1 MATNKKYHSLVVP
14 GYFTNLSSIEN
25 LAVLHDGPV
34 DTEQAELVLYFN
46 DLYQV
51 FMHRFS
57 RFAYVDIVSTEEET
71 QLLAMLNE
79 LIKVKHSI
87 SDQETA

>member
-1 MATNKKYHSLVVP
+1 MAINKKYRTPVVP

-25 LAVLHDGPV
+25 LAVLQDGPV
-34 DTEQAELVLYFN
+34 DSEQAELVLYFN

-51 FMHRFS
+51 FIHRFS
-57 RFAYVDIVSTEEET
+57 HFAFADTISKEEEA
-71 QLLAMLNE
+71 QLMAMLTE

-87 SDQETA
+87 RQEPA

>member
-1 MATNKKYHSLVVP
+1 MATNRKYRIPVVP
-14 GYFTNLSSIEN
+14 GYFTNLSSIEK

-34 DTEQAELVLYFN
+34 DQEQTELVLYFN

-51 FMHRFS
+51 FIHRFS
-57 RFAYVDIVSTEEET
+57 HFAYTDTIPEEEEA
-71 QLLAMLNE
+71 QMVSMLAE

-87 SDQETA
+87 RSGK